1 MTEFLARAAR
11 RRTLLKALLAVPAFS
26 LFRSLPAPR
35 AMPGGMPGGME
46 DDEIVEI
53 GGWILKRSDVA

>member
-1 MTEFLARAAR
+1 MTELIARAVE
-11 RRTLLKALLAVPAFS
+11 RRTLLKVLLAVPAFT

-35 AMPGGMPGGME
+35 ATPGGME